1 MRLFVLGLVV
11 ACSSAS
17 PRAATRDD
25 APIAGMD
32 ATADPR
38 RWYAGDLH
46 MHVAP
51 PDTHADVMM
60 SAAEIAT
67 AAAKAGMD
75 FVVLTPHLWPW
86 KWQNQREPWRAQWR
100 ELAATAMA
108 ITHPTLIPGVEWTT
122 GDGHFTIAGADLAA
136 LDDKDFL
143 AAADAAGAWISV
155 NHPFATPTKIPGV
168 RASHYDMSYRVW
180 TDRREGFAAIDGA
193 EVWNVP
199 LGFANLVS
207 RPGGKTGE
215 QLAWAELDRVV
226 HSERR
231 RVTAVG
237 GTDNHQL
244 NVMATTW
251 VLAVDATASAILAA
265 LRDGA
270 TCIGGPEAGTLRARG
285 DADWVAIGGDI
296 TGPLTTL
303 EWRGTA
309 RVFVDNVDQGEHAD
323 RFTHATEGAL
333 HTYRIEL
340 GTSRSGFIYAN
351 L

>member
-1 MRLFVLGLVV
+1 MRLFVLFMVV
-11 ACSSAS
+11 ACSSRT

-32 ATADPR
+32 ANSDPR

-51 PDTHADVMM
+51 PDSGDVKL
-60 SAAEIAT
+60 SITEIAT
-67 AAAKAGMD
+67 AAAQAGMD

-86 KWQNQREPWRAQWR
+86 RWQDDRTDWVKAWRDMAKT
-100 ELAATAMA
+100 AAT
-108 ITHPTLIPGVEWTT
+108 IKSPTMIAGVEWTT
-122 GDGHFTIAGADLAA
+122 GDGHFTVAGADLAA
-136 LDDKDFL
+136 LQGKDFL
-143 AAADAAGAWISV
+143 AAADQAGAWISV
-155 NHPFATPTKIPGV
+155 NHPFAIPTKIPGI

-180 TDRREGFAAIDGA
+180 TDRRAGFTAIDGA

-199 LGFANLVS
+199 LGFANVVS
-207 RPGGKTGE
+207 RPGGRTGE
-215 QLAWAELDRVV
+215 ELAWAALDRVV
-226 HSERR
+226 HEERR
-231 RVTAVG
+231 RVTAVA
-237 GTDNHQL
+237 GTDNHQF

-251 VLAVDATASAILAA
+251 VLAVDATASAILGA

-270 TCIGGPEAGTLRARG
+270 TCIGSPAAGTLRARG
-285 DADWVAIGGDI
+285 DGEWVAIGGDV

-303 EWRGTA
+303 EWDGTA
-309 RVFVDNVDQGEHAD
+309 RVFVDNVDHGEHTD
-323 RFTHATEGAL
+323 RFTHETGGSL

-340 GTSRSGFIYAN
+340 GASRSGFIYAN